1 MAWWSKLRIPLG
13 GALLGAAIVLLL
25 ATMRARLTDET
36 VLAIAPLASPT
47 SGNVTVF
54 VGGAVRQPGLY
65 TLPQGERI
73 EAALAAAG
81 GLADDA
87 DPEGLN
93 RALRLRDEAQIV
105 VPRRGEPTAT
115 PPRAS
120 PAPGGAASGGAAP
133 VTLASPR
140 PPGTPAPVGPLD
152 VNSASAAELERFP
165 GLGPKLAQAI
175 VEYRAAHGPF
185 AGPAQLAEVK
195 GISERL
201 IATWGDAISYGP

>member
-1 MAWWSKLRIPLG
+1 MSWWSKLRAPLG
-13 GALLGAAIVLLL
+13 GTLLGVLLVML
-25 ATMRARLTDET
+25 IFNVHGRLTDET
-36 VLAIAPLASPT
+36 LIAVAPLASPT

-54 VGGAVRQPGLY
+54 VGGAVHQPGLY

-81 GLADDA
+81 GLTDDA

-120 PAPGGAASGGAAP
+120 AAPGSTAP

-140 PPGTPAPVGPLD
+140 PVGTPAPVGPLD
-152 VNSASAAELERFP
+152 INSASATDLERLP
-165 GLGPKLAQAI
+165 GVGPKLAQAI
-175 VEYRAAHGPF
+175 VEYRAEHGPF
-185 AGPAQLAEVK
+185 AGPAQLAAVK

-201 IATWGDAISYGP
+201 IATWGEAISYGP

>member
-1 MAWWSKLRIPLG
+1 MSWWSKLRIPLG
-13 GALLGAAIVLLL
+13 GALLGLLL
-25 ATMRARLTDET
+25 VMLIVNVHGRLTDET
-36 VLAIAPLASPT
+36 LIAIAPLASPT
-47 SGNVTVF
+47 AGNVTVF

-120 PAPGGAASGGAAP
+120 AAPGGATS
-133 VTLASPR
+133 VILASPH
-140 PPGTPAPVGPLD
+140 PVGTPAPTGPLD
-152 VNSASAAELERFP
+152 VNRASAAELERLP
-165 GLGPKLAQAI
+165 GVGPKLAQAI
-175 VEYRAAHGPF
+175 VDYRVEHGPF
-185 AGPAQLAEVK
+185 AGPTQLAEVK

-201 IATWGDAISYGP
+201 IATWNEAIVYGP

>member
-1 MAWWSKLRIPLG
+1 MSWWSKLRAPLG
-13 GALLGAAIVLLL
+13 GALLGVLLVML
-25 ATMRARLTDET
+25 IVNVQGRLTDET
-36 VLAIAPLASPT
+36 LIAIAPLASPT

-81 GLADDA
+81 GLTDDA

-120 PAPGGAASGGAAP
+120 VAPGGATSVVP
-133 VTLASPR
+133 ASPR
-140 PPGTPAPVGPLD
+140 PPGTPVPAGPVD
-152 VNSASAAELERFP
+152 INSASAAELDRLP

-175 VEYRAAHGPF
+175 VDYRAAHGPF

-201 IATWGDAISYGP
+201 IATWGEAIIYGP

>member
-1 MAWWSKLRIPLG
+1 MSWWSKLRIPLG
-13 GALLGAAIVLLL
+13 GTLLGVLLVMLIVNVHGRL
-25 ATMRARLTDET
+25 ADET
-36 VLAIAPLASPT
+36 LIAIAPLASPT
-47 SGNVTVF
+47 VGNVTVF
-54 VGGAVRQPGLY
+54 VGGAVRQPGIY

-93 RALRLRDEAQIV
+93 CALRLRDEAQII

-120 PAPGGAASGGAAP
+120 AAPTSAAPGSP
-133 VTLASPR
+133 ASPR
-140 PPGTPAPVGPLD
+140 PPGTPPPAGPLD
-152 VNSASAAELERFP
+152 INHASAAELERLP
-165 GLGPKLAQAI
+165 GVGPKLAQAI
-175 VEYRAAHGPF
+175 VEHRAAHGSF

-201 IATWGDAISYGP
+201 IAT

>member
-1 MAWWSKLRIPLG
+1 MSWWSKLRIPLG
-13 GALLGAAIVLLL
+13 GALLGAALVLLI
-25 ATMRARLTDET
+25 ATVRVRLTDET
-36 VLAIAPLASPT
+36 LIAVAPLASPT
-47 SGNVTVF
+47 AGNVTVF

-87 DPEGLN
+87 DPAGLN

-120 PAPGGAASGGAAP
+120 AAPGGAAP
-133 VTLASPR
+133 MTLASPR
-140 PPGTPAPVGPLD
+140 PVGTPAPAGPLD
-152 VNSASAAELERFP
+152 VNRASAAELERLP
-165 GLGPKLAQAI
+165 GVGPKLAQA
-175 VEYRAAHGPF
+175 VVDYRAEHGPF

-201 IATWGDAISYGP
+201 IATWGEGIVYGP

>member
-1 MAWWSKLRIPLG
+1 MSWWSKLRIPLG
-13 GALLGAAIVLLL
+13 GTLLGVLLVMLIVNVHGRL
-25 ATMRARLTDET
+25 ADET
-36 VLAIAPLASPT
+36 LIAIAPLASPT
-47 SGNVTVF
+47 VGNVTIF

-120 PAPGGAASGGAAP
+120 AAPGGAVPGGAASA
-133 VTLASPR
+133 TLASPR
-140 PPGTPAPVGPLD
+140 PQATPNPTGPLD
-152 VNSASAAELERFP
+152 INRASAAELERLP
-165 GLGPKLAQAI
+165 GVGPKLAQTI
-175 VEYRAAHGPF
+175 VEHRAAHGLF

-201 IATWGDAISYGP
+201 IATWGAAIIYGP

>member
-1 MAWWSKLRIPLG
+1 MSWWSKLRVPLG
-13 GALLGAAIVLLL
+13 GTLLGVLLVML
-25 ATMRARLTDET
+25 IVNVHGRLTDET
-36 VLAIAPLASPT
+36 LIAIAPLASPT
-47 SGNVTVF
+47 VGNVTVF

-105 VPRRGEPTAT
+105 VPRLGEPTAT

-120 PAPGGAASGGAAP
+120 AVPGGTAP
-133 VTLASPR
+133 VILASPR
-140 PPGTPAPVGPLD
+140 PQGTPIPAGPLD
-152 VNSASAAELERFP
+152 INSASAAELERLP
-165 GLGPKLAQAI
+165 GVGPKLAQAI
-175 VEYRAAHGPF
+175 VEHRAAHGPF

-201 IATWGDAISYGP
+201 IATWGETIIYGP